1 MCGGINHKLVSY
13 SKVEKFH
20 RNFHE
25 MEIKQNFKFLTH
37 ISSIFCMKNDFFVD
51 FQSIEE
57 CKRLICFVVVVGNV
71 RDELSYQI
79 SEEKIDY
86 DPI

>member
-1 MCGGINHKLVSY
+1 
-13 SKVEKFH
+13 
-20 RNFHE
+20 
-25 MEIKQNFKFLTH
+25 
-37 ISSIFCMKNDFFVD
+37 MKNDFFVD

-79 SEEKIDY
+79 SQEKIDY